1 MPESTYC
8 HQPLRRFELV
18 LVFVAAFAVYWPVV
32 FGVRPRRGIVALVL
46 STALIV
52 QLQFEGSRWQMIPV
66 YLAAVGLAVG
76 DVFYLDR
83 KFEWSDRIGRGL
95 LGAVGL
101 VLVLALPLALP
112 VPELPIPGGPEP
124 IGTFTV
130 QLTDSERDEV
140 YDDNRIGSR
149 EFMVQVWYPSRAT
162 DTSAPVPWHENWE
175 VVAPAISME
184 MGLPSWFL
192 DHTRFTTSHA
202 TDSPPI
208 ASGAFPVIIYSH
220 GWSGVRTD
228 TLNQIEH
235 LASHGYVVIAPDHA
249 YIAAAT
255 VLEDGEVVPQNPD
268 ALPDPEADEVEVDEE
283 AYQEAAT
290 QLVATQA
297 ADLMTILDGLEA
309 GATGPFAEVVQNA
322 DLNRIGIYGHSTGGG
337 AAIKVCLED
346 DRCGAVL
353 AMDPSVTPLTPE
365 DLQLTMTKPAL
376 YLRSEE
382 WRGSADDALVS
393 GISARGQ
400 EVTYSVGVEGATTN
414 DFVMIPLIS
423 PLADE
428 FGWKGPIS
436 AGRVTTIVDNYLL
449 GFFDVF
455 LLGTGPAQLDSVDFE
470 EVEVSVFDPRQ

>member
-1 MPESTYC
+1 M
-8 HQPLRRFELV
+8 RRFELA
-18 LVFVAAFAVYWPVV
+18 LTFVAAFAVYWPVV
-32 FGVRPRRGIVALVL
+32 FGVRPRRGIVALVV
-46 STALIV
+46 SAALIV
-52 QLQFEGSRWQMIPV
+52 QLQFEGFRWQMIPV

-83 KFEWSDRIGRGL
+83 EFDWTGRIARGL

-124 IGTFTV
+124 IGTFSV

-140 YDDNRIGSR
+140 YDENRIGPR
-149 EFMVQVWYPSRAT
+149 EFMAQVWYPSQAT
-162 DTSAPVPWHENWE
+162 GNTARVPWHENWD
-175 VVAPAISME
+175 VVAPAVSME

-192 DHTRFTTSHA
+192 DHTRFTMSHA
-202 TDSPPI
+202 TDAPPI
-208 ASGAFPVIIYSH
+208 ASGTFPVIIYSH

-235 LASHGYVVIAPDHA
+235 LASHGYIVIAPDHT
-249 YIAAAT
+249 YLAAAT

-268 ALPDPEADEVEVDEE
+268 ALPDPEKDGADEADDDVEEE

-297 ADLMTILDGLEA
+297 ADLVTILDGLEA
-309 GATGPFAEVVQNA
+309 GKTGPFPEVVQNA

-382 WRGSADDALVS
+382 WQGSDDDALVS
-393 GISARGQ
+393 GIAARGQ

-414 DFVMIPLIS
+414 DFVMIPLLT
-423 PLADE
+423 PLADQ
-428 FGWKGPIS
+428 FGWKGPIP
-436 AGRVTTIVDNYLL
+436 AGRVITIVNNYLL

-455 LLGTGPAQLDSVDFE
+455 LLGTGPAQLDSVDFQG
-470 EVEVSVFDPRQ
+470 VEVSVFDPRQ

>member
-1 MPESTYC
+1 M
-8 HQPLRRFELV
+8 RRLELV
-18 LVFVAAFAVYWPVV
+18 LAFVAAFAVYWPVV
-32 FGVRPRRGIVALVL
+32 FGVRPRRGIVALVV
-46 STALIV
+46 SAALIG
-52 QLQFEGSRWQMIPV
+52 QLQFEGFRWQMIPV
-66 YLAAVGLAVG
+66 YLAAVGLAAG

-83 KFEWSDRIGRGL
+83 GFSWSGRIARGL

-112 VPELPIPGGPEP
+112 GPEIPVPGGPEP
-124 IGTFTV
+124 MGTFTV
-130 QLTDSERDEV
+130 QLTDSEREEV
-140 YDDNRIGSR
+140 YDKNRIGSR
-149 EFMVQVWYPSRAT
+149 EFMVQVWYPSQSSGS
-162 DTSAPVPWHENWE
+162 SALVPWTQDWE

-192 DHTRFTTSHA
+192 DHTRFTMSHSTEA
-202 TDSPPI
+202 PPG
-208 ASGAFPVIIYSH
+208 ASGTFPVIIYSH

-235 LASHGYVVIAPDHA
+235 LASHGYIVIAPDHA

-255 VLEDGEVVPQNPD
+255 VLEDGEVVHQNPE
-268 ALPDPEADEVEVDEE
+268 ALPDLEEEEEVEEE
-283 AYQEAAT
+283 VYREAAT

-297 ADLMTILDGLEA
+297 ADVVAILDGLEA
-309 GATGPFAEVVQNA
+309 GETGPFASVVQSA

-353 AMDPSVTPLTPE
+353 AMDPTVTPLTPE

-393 GISARGQ
+393 GIAARGE

-414 DFVMIPLIS
+414 DFVMIPLLT
-423 PLADE
+423 PLADQ

-436 AGRVTTIVDNYLL
+436 AGRVITIVDNYLL

-455 LLGTGPAQLDSVDFE
+455 LVGTGPAQLESVDFT

>member
-1 MPESTYC
+1 M
-8 HQPLRRFELV
+8 RRFELV

-32 FGVRPRRGIVALVL
+32 FGVRPRRGIVALVV
-46 STALIV
+46 SAGLIA
-52 QLQFEGSRWQMIPV
+52 QLQFEGFRWQMIPV

-83 KFEWSDRIGRGL
+83 KFDWSGRIARGL

-112 VPELPIPGGPEP
+112 VPQLPIPGGPEP
-124 IGTFTV
+124 IGTLTV

-140 YDDNRIGSR
+140 YDNNRIGSR
-149 EFMVQVWYPSRAT
+149 EFMVQVWYPSET
-162 DTSAPVPWHENWE
+162 TGTSAPVPWNENWD

-192 DHTRFTTSHA
+192 DHTRFTMSHS
-202 TDSPPI
+202 TESPPI
-208 ASGAFPVIIYSH
+208 ASGTFPVIIYSH

-235 LASHGYVVIAPDHA
+235 LASHGYIVIAPDHA
-249 YIAAAT
+249 YVAAAT
-255 VLEDGEVVPQNPD
+255 VLEDGEVVHQNPD
-268 ALPDPEADEVEVDEE
+268 ALPDLEEEEEEDQVEEDV
-283 AYQEAAT
+283 YQEAAT

-297 ADLMTILDGLEA
+297 ADLVAILDGLEA
-309 GATGPFAEVVQNA
+309 GETGPFASVVQNA

-353 AMDPSVTPLTPE
+353 AMDPSVTPLTHE

-382 WRGSADDALVS
+382 WRGSDHDALVS
-393 GISARGQ
+393 GIAARGQ
-400 EVTYSVGVEGATTN
+400 EITYSVGVEGATTN
-414 DFVMIPLIS
+414 DFVMIPLLT
-423 PLADE
+423 PLGDQL
-428 FGWKGPIS
+428 GWKGPIP
-436 AGRVTTIVDNYLL
+436 AGRVITIVDNYLL

-455 LLGTGPAQLDSVDFE
+455 LLGTGPAQLESVDFE